1 MNGQDSN
8 VTYSTP
14 SFPDA
19 IERILGSKSQVV
31 KIAEI
36 DASKLEIQISHTTS
50 SGILLYRV
58 TEHNNHYFH
67 LQVNQIYIFQ
77 AKASIPLGLDMH

>member
-14 SFPDA
+14 TFPDA
-19 IERILGSKSQVV
+19 IESVLESKSQVV
-31 KIAEI
+31 LITEI
-36 DASKLEIQISHTTS
+36 DATKLKIQISHTTS

-77 AKASIPLGLDMH
+77 AKVSIPLGLDMH